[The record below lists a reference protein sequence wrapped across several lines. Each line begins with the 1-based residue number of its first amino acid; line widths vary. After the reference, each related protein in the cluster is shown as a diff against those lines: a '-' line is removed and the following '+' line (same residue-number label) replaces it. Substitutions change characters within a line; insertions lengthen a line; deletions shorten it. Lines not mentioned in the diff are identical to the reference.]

1 MADWA
6 RNISWLVVAI
16 MSIDRMVM
24 LDLNQRL
31 SKKNIATI
39 EAIAKIIAGIL
50 IVSTDTPRSLELVVV
65 GRERVYLLG

>member
-1 MADWA
+1 
-6 RNISWLVVAI
+6 

-31 SKKNIATI
+31 SRKNIATI

-50 IVSTDTPRSLELVVV
+50 IVSTDTPRSF
-65 GRERVYLLG
+65 RTSSCRP